1 MTNDSLRW
9 YKSSYSNNGGSCVEV
24 ALDPVWVKSTHS
36 DNGGTCVEWAPGHA
50 ATTGAVPV
58 RDSKNPGG
66 PVLTVPATA
75 FASFVTGVKAGEF
88 DTV

>member
-58 RDSKNPGG
+58 RDS
-66 PVLTVPATA
+66 TSSSRVPCQRVSSRSQTRH
-75 FASFVTGVKAGEF
+75 
-88 DTV
+88 